1 MLVCIAMLIGTTFSC
16 FTDTAQTAV
25 NRIASGNLNIEMEY
39 LDVASGEWK
48 TVRSDKPLFDN
59 NAFWEPGFSQV
70 AYLRIRNAGNLAV
83 KYKIAITV
91 AGETPGMNI
100 SDDQFLLSDYIM
112 YGVKEGQ
119 QTAFANREA
128 INTVLPG
135 VALKDY
141 TKEGSM
147 LPGETVYL
155 ALVVFIST
163 TAGN

>member
-1 MLVCIAMLIGTTFSC
+1 
-16 FTDTAQTAV
+16 
-25 NRIASGNLNIEMEY
+25 
-39 LDVASGEWK
+39 
-48 TVRSDKPLFDN
+48 
-59 NAFWEPGFSQV
+59 
-70 AYLRIRNAGNLAV
+70 
-83 KYKIAITV
+83 
-91 AGETPGMNI
+91 MNI